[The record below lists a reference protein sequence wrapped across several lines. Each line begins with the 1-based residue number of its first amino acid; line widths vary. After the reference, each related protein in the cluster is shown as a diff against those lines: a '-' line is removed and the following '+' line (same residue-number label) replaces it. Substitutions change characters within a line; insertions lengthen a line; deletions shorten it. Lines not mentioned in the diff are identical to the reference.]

1 LYNCGSHPNIV
12 EMKGYLGGSQDC
24 EMHVI
29 ALEYCESDLFD
40 LVTKFKGLNED
51 ICRFFF
57 AG

>member
-1 LYNCGSHPNIV
+1 MMGF
-12 EMKGYLGGSQDC
+12 LGGSQ
-24 EMHVI
+24 ESERHVI
-29 ALEYCESDLFD
+29 ALEYCESDMFD